1 MIEGPEAMRF
11 AKQLESAL
19 RGKRVDACQRGNSLH
34 KFAFYTQT
42 AEEYAA
48 RLPGK
53 TVGPVTSLG
62 GMIYVSLEPEDVL
75 VLGGGGERILFHAD
89 ERSLPA
95 RHQFFLRFTDGTCLT
110 VTVQMWGAIQLHPTS
125 ELKIGKNFYGFDMV
139 EASGP
144 DFTLDYFRSLFAGL
158 PPGCK
163 DSLKSFVISKP
174 GVCGVAN
181 GYLSDILWK
190 AGLHP
195 RRRAAELTPA
205 EQERLY
211 SAIRE
216 VLGQAVAAGGRD
228 TELDLFGV
236 PGGYHRILDSDRVG
250 QPCPNCAAPLEKI
263 QFQGGASYLCPSCQK
278 V

>member
-11 AKQLESAL
+11 AKQLEATL
-19 RGKRVDACQRGNSLH
+19 CGKQVAACERGNSPH
-34 KFAFYTQT
+34 KFAFYTKT

-48 RLPGK
+48 LLPGK

-62 GMIYVSLEPEDVL
+62 GMIYVPMEPELVL

-89 ERSLPA
+89 ESSLPA
-95 RHQFFLRFTDGTCLT
+95 RHQFLLRFTDGACLT
-110 VTVQMWGAIQLHPTS
+110 VTVQMWGAVQLFHTS
-125 ELKIGKNFYGFDMV
+125 EWKKGKNFYGFDMV
-139 EASGP
+139 EAAGP
-144 DFTLDYFRSLFAGL
+144 DFTLDYFRGLFAGL
-158 PPGCK
+158 PAGCK
-163 DSLKSFVISKP
+163 DSLKFFVISRP

-195 RRRAAELTPA
+195 RRRAAELTPP

-211 SAIRE
+211 IAIRE

-236 PGGYHRILDSDRVG
+236 PGGYHRILDSDSVG

-263 QFQGGASYLCPSCQK
+263 QFQGGASYLCPSCQR